1 MNTSKFFLST
11 LIAAAAMT
19 AIAYAEDT
27 VLTYDGLFSSGDGWS
42 FGSSRDRGQF
52 SLSTSDQT
60 LSLTNSNW
68 GQSYAVCELDSRLIA
83 TEGTA
88 LTFSIDLTKQGD
100 GMYSLALIGTTQV
113 FCIGLAYGSNDI
125 SYAEGSDASYTAY
138 GLGSNWDDGGST
150 YLGLGNGTSTEV
162 SLTPN
167 AAFTISGEV
176 SYVNDSYRLSL
187 TAGNAVVT
195 YDLGAFFDVSKL
207 AFAGDGVN
215 SSGNVKF
222 SNLNLS
228 GVGIRKDAM
237 SLVWAGADGA
247 IWKHNGPQNWKNGSD
262 SSSEA
267 FYNGDSVVFDT
278 ADAEVL
284 VDGKL
289 TAASVTISKNT
300 TFAGTDAVIVVA
312 ANNLTIDSNVFL
324 TIEKG
329 VTLDLGET
337 SSYIT
342 KSVSGEGVVKY
353 ETSASGH
360 GGGVDLGDGFI
371 GTLDYTGKF
380 NVGSS
385 AKIGSLAKIELSNF
399 VGTTS
404 SMWGSGNLANDVLFK
419 TDYQLGDST
428 GTTFTLSGNVSVAGG
443 KVLRVGGTKDV
454 ANITF
459 SGTISGKEGSKLDV
473 VKDRGNATI
482 SGTINGTLEKV
493 GEGALTVSG
502 SVASGA
508 TLNVSGGTTTITC
521 SGPNGNGGLQGNL
534 IVGAGAKVIGTGGDA
549 IPWGGVNHEQV
560 VTVLGELELKARWSM
575 NTNKKLVLAGGTVS
589 GTGAS
594 HLGHSNVVLDYFSG
608 GTISTEEGTTGS
620 EISGNILF
628 KDGALE
634 FSVASDSDLLVS
646 GQINTYSGSRGL
658 TKTGSGKLT
667 LSNDNGYQGGTT
679 ISEGTLV
686 AEHANALGRGNV
698 TNNST
703 LEISLAEAGTV
714 SNVISGTGKL
724 IKTGTGTLTLSS
736 ANTYTG
742 GTTISSGILVMGNR
756 NALGANGNAIVVG
769 KNAMLKLKG
778 DASQGIGQ
786 YTYTLQGGTLEYGS
800 AAESVAMGKDWA
812 QFKGVQGAVTEI
824 IKLEADSELD
834 ASKNFGFVSA
844 GHFQNKLALGGH
856 TLTKTGSA
864 VLGLCNTT
872 ISNGT
877 LAIEEGSVEIWKSDS
892 GKITTAADAAIKISG
907 GSGKLNLNAHDFSVG
922 SLTLEVSDSYT
933 DATLLGSGKL
943 TIGGDGRI
951 IIKRSEASSLNL
963 AAETAYTFQI
973 AASGATFDD
982 AWTKDSFKLEGW
994 TNDWYIAGY
1003 SNGQLTLTI
1012 PEPSTF
1018 GLLAGLG
1025 ALTLVGTRR
1034 RRKKA

>member
-1 MNTSKFFLST
+1 MNTSKCFLST

-176 SYVNDSYRLSL
+176 SYVNDSYSLSL

-215 SSGNVKF
+215 YSGNVKF

-289 TAASVTISKNT
+289 TAASVRISKNT

-337 SSYIT
+337 SSYVT

-353 ETSASGH
+353 VTSASGH

-459 SGTISGKEGSKLDV
+459 SGTISGKEGSKLNV

-508 TLNVSGGTTTITC
+508 TLNVSGGETTITC
-521 SGPNGNGGLQGNL
+521 SDPNGNGGLQGNL
-534 IVGAGAKVIGTGGDA
+534 IVGSGAKVVGTGGDA
-549 IPWGGVNHEQV
+549 IPWKDNANHVQEV
-560 VTVLGELELKARWSM
+560 KVLGELELNARWSM

-589 GTGAS
+589 GTGAYHQS
-594 HLGHSNVVLDYFSG
+594 YNNVVLDYFNG

-620 EISGNILF
+620 KISGNILF
-628 KDGALE
+628 KGDNALE
-634 FSVASDSDLLVS
+634 FNVASDSDLLVS
-646 GQINTYSGSRGL
+646 GRINTYANSQGL
-658 TKTGSGKLT
+658 KKTGNGKLT
-667 LSNDNGYQGGTT
+667 LSNSNGYSGGTT

-686 AEHANALGRGNV
+686 AAHANALGSGNV
-698 TNNST
+698 TVASGAT
-703 LEISLAEAGTV
+703 LGFVAGTTV
-714 SNVISGTGKL
+714 TGVTGIELADGAKLAIDLSTWKPQGSEEQVRLNLISG
-724 IKTGTGTLTLSS
+724 I
-736 ANTYTG
+736 
-742 GTTISSGILVMGNR
+742 
-756 NALGANGNAIVVG
+756 AL
-769 KNAMLKLKG
+769 
-778 DASQGIGQ
+778 
-786 YTYTLQGGTLEYGS
+786 LQGGTEL
-800 AAESVAMGKDWA
+800 
-812 QFKGVQGAVTEI
+812 TEGELDSEWYKLSGMQSGW
-824 IKLEADSELD
+824 KLESLWYD
-834 ASKNFGFVSA
+834 AS
-844 GHFQNKLALGGH
+844 
-856 TLTKTGSA
+856 
-864 VLGLCNTT
+864 
-872 ISNGT
+872 
-877 LAIEEGSVEIWKSDS
+877 
-892 GKITTAADAAIKISG
+892 ADA
-907 GSGKLNLNAHDFSVG
+907 
-922 SLTLEVSDSYT
+922 LT
-933 DATLLGSGKL
+933 
-943 TIGGDGRI
+943 
-951 IIKRSEASSLNL
+951 
-963 AAETAYTFQI
+963 
-973 AASGATFDD
+973 
-982 AWTKDSFKLEGW
+982 
-994 TNDWYIAGY
+994 
-1003 SNGQLTLTI
+1003 LTLTI